1 MSLLN
6 NNQGVCV
13 RAGNQRVFKAGKVIE
28 ARREMKKASFVI
40 L

>member
-6 NNQGVCV
+6 KNQGVCV
-13 RAGNQRVFKAGKVIE
+13 RAGNQQVFKAGKVIG
-28 ARREMKKASFVI
+28 ARRAMKEASFVI